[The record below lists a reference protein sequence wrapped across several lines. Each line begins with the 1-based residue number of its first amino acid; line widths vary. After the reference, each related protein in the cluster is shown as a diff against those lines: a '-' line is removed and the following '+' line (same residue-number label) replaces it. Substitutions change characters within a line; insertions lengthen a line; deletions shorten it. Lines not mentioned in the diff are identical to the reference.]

1 MTFAYDERYG
11 PAEIALRVQDVA
23 RRISIDYPDETVVLI
38 GILKGGAF
46 LTVDLARAIQQPVR
60 VEYIDVL
67 RGSEE
72 EILDFQF
79 VRNFQVAGT
88 DIIIVKDVIR
98 SGITESYLMDQLREE
113 KPRSIRFACLV
124 DRPQER
130 KSSLF
135 ADYVLFPSQEGVLV
149 GYGMDYRGIGG
160 CFPFIATVRSAG
172 DAPFGQAPPR
182 TRSGA

>member
-1 MTFAYDERYG
+1 MSFAYDERYG
-11 PAEIALRVQDVA
+11 AAEIARRVQDVA
-23 RRISIDYPDETVVLI
+23 RRISNDYPDDTVVLI

-46 LTVDLARAIQQPVR
+46 LTADLARAIGHPVR
-60 VEYIDVL
+60 LEYIDVL
-67 RGSEE
+67 RGGEE

-79 VRNFQVAGT
+79 VRNFHVAGT

-98 SGITESYLMDQLREE
+98 SGIIEGYLMDQLREE

-135 ADYVLFPSQEGVLV
+135 ADYVLFPSEEGVLV
-149 GYGMDYRGIGG
+149 GYGMEYRGNGG
-160 CFPFIATVRSAG
+160 SFPFIAAVRSAG
-172 DAPFGQAPPR
+172 DAPFGQAAPR
-182 TRSGA
+182 TESGT

>member
-11 PAEIALRVQDVA
+11 PAEIARRVQDMA
-23 RRISIDYPDETVVLI
+23 RRISNDYPEETVVLI
-38 GILKGGAF
+38 GMLKGGAF
-46 LTVDLARAIQQPVR
+46 LTTDLARAIQRPVR
-60 VEYIDVL
+60 LEYIDVL
-67 RGSEE
+67 LGGEE

-79 VRNFQVAGT
+79 VRNFRVAGS

-98 SGITESYLMDQLREE
+98 SGIIESYLMDQLREE
-113 KPRSIRFACLV
+113 NPSSIRFACLI

-135 ADYVLFPSQEGVLV
+135 ADYVLFPSEEGVLV

-172 DAPFGQAPPR
+172 DAPFGQASSR
-182 TRSGA
+182 TTSGA